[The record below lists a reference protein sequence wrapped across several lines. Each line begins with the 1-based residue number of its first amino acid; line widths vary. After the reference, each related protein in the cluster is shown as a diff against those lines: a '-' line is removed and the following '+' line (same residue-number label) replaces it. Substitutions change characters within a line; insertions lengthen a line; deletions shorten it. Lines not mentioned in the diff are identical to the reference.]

1 MGGRVA
7 AAAASGERG
16 RKCVNPGLHIEDFSL
31 IALVESSTLSPFLSY
46 LLAESSNPCF
56 QCLFPRA
63 LAGRRKF
70 TVATAKGRSA

>member
-46 LLAESSNPCF
+46 LLQSRVKLALGEESRP
-56 QCLFPRA
+56 
-63 LAGRRKF
+63 
-70 TVATAKGRSA
+70 